1 MDGGPQE
8 KAVVQGF
15 KQVVK
20 STSRKKQGFSL
31 GRDRDGRGGGG
42 RELAPRGQGSSPGA
56 PGPPGAGS
64 ETPNAES
71 SEGGATPADVGGSS
85 FSAVSAEES
94 TLLMNFLDE
103 IFPLQ
108 YPVYKPDILEGGR
121 GWLLYLLLRTKPL
134 YHAALALSSYHL
146 MISGVSMISSEC
158 RVFSVVRKEERLA
171 MCLQEVQRT
180 IRDVQVFTKERTHN
194 ALGLLASVVQLVFF
208 EVIPSTLLTT
218 RC

>member
-15 KQVVK
+15 KQIVK
-20 STSRKKQGFSL
+20 STSRKKQGFIL
-31 GRDRDGRGGGG
+31 GKDRDGRGG
-42 RELAPRGQGSSPGA
+42 RERDLAPRGQGSSPGA
-56 PGPPGAGS
+56 PGPSGADS

-71 SEGGATPADVGGSS
+71 SDSGTPAGSSS
-85 FSAVSAEES
+85 FSSVSAEES

-108 YPVYKPDILEGGR
+108 YPVYKPELLEGGR
-121 GWLLYLLLRTKPL
+121 GWLLHLLLRTKPL

-146 MISGVSMISSEC
+146 MISGFSMISSEC

-180 IRDVQVFTKERTHN
+180 IRDVQVFMKERSHN

-208 EVIPSTLLTT
+208 EVFQSYLLSK
-218 RC
+218 